1 LVNDFDMNN
10 PKNDF
15 KPHPLM
21 RGGILQSIMGAKFT
35 GKTSLPNRKFH
46 SVVVDKNSLLHVYEI
61 PPPKVTSP
69 IVLMSHGMAGC
80 SESEYMRRIAAKL
93 LRKSFG
99 VFMMNQ
105 RGSGTGMGMSDRL
118 WNGGSSDDLSA
129 VIDYIVTIYP
139 NRALLLVGFS
149 LSGNILLKYLGE
161 GRKIPTN
168 INAAFS
174 VNPPIDLKTAS
185 DILSSGSGGGLFNKD
200 FLKPMNLQIEAMAEC
215 FPNTFLPPRKPVS
228 ILDFDTIY
236 TTPAGGF
243 KDVDEYY
250 RKSSSKQFLEGI
262 KVPTILL
269 CSQDDPFIPSKVF
282 MDARM
287 SLCIE
292 FLAPEHGGH
301 MGYISSSTTPFG
313 DKRWMDSV
321 IVNWAQDVF
330 PQLMFSQET

>member
-1 LVNDFDMNN
+1 MNN

-21 RGGILQSIMGAKFT
+21 RGGVLQTIMGAKFT
-35 GKTSLPNRKFH
+35 GKTSLPIRVFH
-46 SVVVDKNSLLHVYEI
+46 KVYLDENSLLHIYEL
-61 PPPKVTSP
+61 PPPQSTSP

-93 LRKSFG
+93 FRNGFG
-99 VFMMNQ
+99 IFMMNQ

-118 WNGGSSDDLSA
+118 WNGGNSDDLSA
-129 VIDYIVTIYP
+129 VIDYIVKIYP
-139 NRALLLVGFS
+139 NRPLLLLGFS

-161 GRKIPTN
+161 NRKIHAN
-168 INAAFS
+168 IEAAFA
-174 VNPPIDLKTAS
+174 VNPPIDLKNAS

-200 FLKPMNLQIEAMAEC
+200 FLKPMNQQIEAMAEC
-215 FPNTFLPPRKPVS
+215 FPNTYLPPRKPTS

-236 TTPAGGF
+236 TAPAAGF

-250 RKSSSKQFLEGI
+250 SKSSSKQFLEGI
-262 KVPTILL
+262 KVPTVLL

-282 MDARM
+282 SDARM

-292 FLAPEHGGH
+292 YLAPECGGH
-301 MGYISSSTTPFG
+301 MGYISSSPTSFG
-313 DKRWMDSV
+313 DRRWMDSV
-321 IVNWAQDVF
+321 IVNWALDVF
-330 PQLMFSQET
+330 PEIMSSHGI